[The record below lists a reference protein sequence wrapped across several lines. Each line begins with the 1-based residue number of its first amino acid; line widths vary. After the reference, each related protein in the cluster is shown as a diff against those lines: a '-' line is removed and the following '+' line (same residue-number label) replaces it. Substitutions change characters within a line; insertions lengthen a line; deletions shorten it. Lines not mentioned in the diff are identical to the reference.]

1 MMILVAA
8 ISGAH
13 LTLRSGVSS
22 RIGDNAGRGLK
33 VRALQAAAAVLAA
46 CSLALLSAA
55 LAALRLWMSALIMVR
70 RERRAPDGLADVC
83 GRVKG
88 SMLWQDAL
96 FNAATAALMLTIS
109 ELISE
114 ETMEAMMCDQ
124 RPAAAAWTAAEVEVA
139 AQGHFPTAT

>member
-1 MMILVAA
+1 
-8 ISGAH
+8 
-13 LTLRSGVSS
+13 
-22 RIGDNAGRGLK
+22 
-33 VRALQAAAAVLAA
+33 
-46 CSLALLSAA
+46 
-55 LAALRLWMSALIMVR
+55 
-70 RERRAPDGLADVC
+70 
-83 GRVKG
+83 
-88 SMLWQDAL
+88 MLWQDAL

>member
-55 LAALRLWMSALIMVR
+55 LAALRLWMSALIMR

-83 GRVKG
+83 GREKG